1 MLFTQHLQGS
11 GFRITLAEHLY
22 IEDHL
27 TLGRAA
33 EMAGTSYIKFA
44 EHLSALGITVV
55 DYPPEDLEDEL
66 NCSLHHS

>member
-1 MLFTQHLQGS
+1 MLFGLNLRGNRL
-11 GFRITLAEHLY
+11 FIALAEQLY
-22 IEDHL
+22 IEGHV

-55 DYPPEDLEDEL
+55 DYPPERL
-66 NCSLHHS
+66 